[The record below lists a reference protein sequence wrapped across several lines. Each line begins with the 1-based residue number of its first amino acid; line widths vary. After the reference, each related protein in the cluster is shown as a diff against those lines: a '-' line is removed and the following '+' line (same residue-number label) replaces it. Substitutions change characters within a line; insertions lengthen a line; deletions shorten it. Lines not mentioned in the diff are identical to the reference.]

1 MRALVSLALL
11 FVLGCGGAQTVS
23 LKLSGNMPDAIVTID
38 DQHLGSLAYV
48 SRRGVA
54 LPPGQHRI
62 TVEKV
67 GYFPFDRLIEAK
79 EGEAS
84 VDVKVVLE
92 PVPE

>member
-1 MRALVSLALL
+1 MRALGLLAL
-11 FVLGCGGAQTVS
+11 FCAVGCGAPNTVS
-23 LKLSGNMPDAIVTID
+23 LKLSGNMPDAIVTVD

-67 GYFPFDRLIEAK
+67 GYFPFDRLVEAK